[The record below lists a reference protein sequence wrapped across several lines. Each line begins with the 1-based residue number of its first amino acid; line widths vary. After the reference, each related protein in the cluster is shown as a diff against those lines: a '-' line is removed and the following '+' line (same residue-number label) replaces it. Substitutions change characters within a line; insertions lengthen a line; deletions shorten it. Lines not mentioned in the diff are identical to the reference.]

1 MISVTNELPDENLA
15 MYIAIV
21 AAVAVF
27 VAIAIIVALV
37 VKRKLN
43 SKWCFSGKCT
53 CTFTA
58 L

>member
-1 MISVTNELPDENLA
+1 